1 MKCTFSNPDR
11 MSYNECQRKI
21 MMSTKKEHPEN
32 YGWWISEL
40 DSLGIKRI
48 KRNDMKDRKEITDL
62 AKNIKQTL
70 FQEYKTVYNQ

>member
-1 MKCTFSNPDR
+1 MSN
-11 MSYNECQRKI
+11 
-21 MMSTKKEHPEN
+21 KKEHPEK

-48 KRNDMKDRKEITDL
+48 RRNDMKDRKQITDL
-62 AKNIKQTL
+62 TENTKQTL

>member
-1 MKCTFSNPDR
+1 MKYIQNHGQ
-11 MSYNECQRKI
+11 MSYNEWLCNVL
-21 MMSTKKEHPEN
+21 MSNKKEHPEK

-48 KRNDMKDRKEITDL
+48 RRNDMKDRKQITDL
-62 AKNIKQTL
+62 TENTKQTL

>member
-1 MKCTFSNPDR
+1 MKCTFSNPGR
-11 MSYNECQRKI
+11 MSYNEYQHRI

-48 KRNDMKDRKEITDL
+48 KRNDMKDRKEITDMTE
-62 AKNIKQTL
+62 NIKQTL
-70 FQEYKTVYNQ
+70 YQEYKIVYNR

>member
-1 MKCTFSNPDR
+1 

-32 YGWWISEL
+32 YGWWINEL

-48 KRNDMKDRKEITDL
+48 KRNDKNDRKEITDMTED
-62 AKNIKQTL
+62 IKQTL
-70 FQEYKTVYNQ
+70 FQEYKTVYNG

>member
-1 MKCTFSNPDR
+1 MKCTFSNPGR
-11 MSYNECQRKI
+11 MSYNEYQRKI

-62 AKNIKQTL
+62 TRNIKQTF
-70 FQEYKTVYNQ
+70 FQKYKTVYNQ

>member
-1 MKCTFSNPDR
+1 MKCTFSNPGR
-11 MSYNECQRKI
+11 MSYNECQRYI

-62 AKNIKQTL
+62 TKNIKQSL

>member
-1 MKCTFSNPDR
+1 

-21 MMSTKKEHPEN
+21 MMSTKKEHPEK

-40 DSLGIKRI
+40 DSLGIKRM

-62 AKNIKQTL
+62 AKNIKQTF
-70 FQEYKTVYNQ
+70 FQKYKTVYNQ